1 MDQRILS
8 VISKQIAELFHLSS
22 IPKLAADD
30 PRKRGKRIEKKKV
43 NYTSYI
49 DLLISCRHL
58 LLQQSC
64 VVGKPRAGAYS
75 YDQKNDNDI
84 GKNGRQCGP
93 LKNNRTENA
102 DTADKNSGQKKASR
116 HQKQSA
122 KADTAE
128 HHNKGQHRQCR
139 NRQYQN
145 NAKRCLQL
153 SRNDSPRVQV
163 RRQQHIQRFFLTLQR
178 NASSRNCRN

>member
-102 DTADKNSGQKKASR
+102 DTADKNSGQKK
-116 HQKQSA
+116 
-122 KADTAE
+122 
-128 HHNKGQHRQCR
+128 
-139 NRQYQN
+139 
-145 NAKRCLQL
+145 
-153 SRNDSPRVQV
+153 
-163 RRQQHIQRFFLTLQR
+163 
-178 NASSRNCRN
+178 SSRANRCRRS

>member
-75 YDQKNDNDI
+75 YDQKNDNRKI
-84 GKNGRQCGP
+84 KIVRIFRQIKAFVEAFEKTNNFCAGGRSCCR
-93 LKNNRTENA
+93 KRMVE
-102 DTADKNSGQKKASR
+102 KK
-116 HQKQSA
+116 
-122 KADTAE
+122 
-128 HHNKGQHRQCR
+128 
-139 NRQYQN
+139 
-145 NAKRCLQL
+145 
-153 SRNDSPRVQV
+153 
-163 RRQQHIQRFFLTLQR
+163 
-178 NASSRNCRN
+178 